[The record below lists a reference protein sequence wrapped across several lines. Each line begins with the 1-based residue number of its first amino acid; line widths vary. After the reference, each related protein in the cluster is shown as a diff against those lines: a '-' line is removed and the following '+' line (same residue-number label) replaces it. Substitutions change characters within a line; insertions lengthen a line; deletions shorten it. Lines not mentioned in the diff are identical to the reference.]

1 MMKTWIVST
10 LLLAAAAIA
19 RPQVYSSE
27 AQIPA
32 ELFKRQFGGC
42 RQATLIFCR
51 GTFEPGGPV
60 GSLVGTP
67 FSTVLRLTLGGR
79 LEVKGVSYDAD
90 VVGYLIGGD
99 PAGATTMAQMV
110 TQTLQKC
117 PNTKI
122 ILGGYRCVDI
132 ILAIAYAT
140 LIVLIV
146 REPRLSIWPQLNCP
160 RKRRTK

>member
-1 MMKTWIVST
+1 MKTWIVST
-10 LLLAAAAIA
+10 LFLVAAAIA
-19 RPQVYSSE
+19 RPQVYSSDVE
-27 AQIPA
+27 LPA

-67 FSTVLRLTLGGR
+67 FSHVLRLSLGGK
-79 LEVKGVSYDAD
+79 LEVKGVSYDAG
-90 VVGYLIGGD
+90 VVGYLVGGD
-99 PAGATTMAQMV
+99 PAGATTMAKMV

-122 ILGGYRCVDI
+122 ILGGYRCVDFI
-132 ILAIAYAT
+132 PATAYLMLT
-140 LIVLIV
+140 F
-146 REPRLSIWPQLNCP
+146 
-160 RKRRTK
+160 